1 MTWITVVWPMVAA
14 VCLTLG
20 GINLR
25 IGFSRP
31 VDWARLL
38 FALSAFF
45 TATVCG
51 LELALMQADS
61 PAHFRLL
68 LRWGDACSSL
78 MEISLAAFVWFYFRS
93 GKLWLALAVPCL
105 WGAALVPDVLPGGA
119 DTVYLQITGIRTVQ
133 TFGGAS
139 YQVAVGQPNPWNVVG
154 YLAVLMLLVFVIDAS
169 VRLARRG
176 EVRRAIYIGGSATV
190 WMAIA
195 GTQSALIEIGVLH
208 MPYLISVAFLLVVLA
223 MSFELTTDIAAA
235 ARIGRE
241 LIDSERR
248 MDLATDAVGLGTWTW
263 DLVGRKDWASGRAK
277 QLLGLAASEQL
288 TQARYLDAVHPEDR
302 DRVIL
307 ALDRSMRGDHDF
319 EVEHR
324 VQLHGAETRWLA
336 SRGRAERNA
345 LGHPILVRGV
355 LLDISSR
362 RGSEL
367 ELQRLQGQLAH
378 TSRVTMMGQLATAI
392 AHELH
397 QPLGAILR
405 NAEAAELF
413 LDHDPPDLD
422 ELRAILIDIRADDK
436 RAREVI
442 DRLRA
447 LLKRRSIEPRVLS
460 VADVM
465 ANIAALTR
473 AEAAARGVSVEIEPA
488 AGLPPIMGDGVH
500 LQQVLLNLVLNA
512 MDAIESAAGT
522 ERLIRVRA
530 RRREG
535 SEVEVMV
542 SDTGPGIAAEK
553 IEQIFEPFFTTK
565 TSGMGIGLSVS
576 RTIIEA
582 HAGRI
587 WAENNPTRGATF
599 RFTLPTEEEML
610 V

>member
-45 TATVCG
+45 TAMVCG

-78 MEISLAAFVWFYFRS
+78 MEISLAAFVWVYFRS

-154 YLAVLMLLVFVIDAS
+154 YLAVLMLIVFVVDAS

-176 EVRRAIYIGGSATV
+176 ELRRAVVIGGSV
-190 WMAIA
+190 SMWGLIA

>member
-1 MTWITVVWPMVAA
+1 
-14 VCLTLG
+14 
-20 GINLR
+20 
-25 IGFSRP
+25 
-31 VDWARLL
+31 
-38 FALSAFF
+38 
-45 TATVCG
+45 
-51 LELALMQADS
+51 
-61 PAHFRLL
+61 
-68 LRWGDACSSL
+68 
-78 MEISLAAFVWFYFRS
+78 
-93 GKLWLALAVPCL
+93 
-105 WGAALVPDVLPGGA
+105 
-119 DTVYLQITGIRTVQ
+119 
-133 TFGGAS
+133 
-139 YQVAVGQPNPWNVVG
+139 
-154 YLAVLMLLVFVIDAS
+154 MLLVFVIDAS